1 MSKIPT
7 AEELFKK
14 HCGLY
19 SFEEGDSEYLIDRE
33 TFIEVLKESNLLH
46 VRAALEAAAK
56 NVRTTCLADK
66 FLDAYD
72 PSKDAEGDV
81 FTKDSILNAYPE
93 ILIQ

>member
-7 AEELFKK
+7 AEELCKK
-14 HCGLY
+14 YTRLKSAVAIQDLTECMN
-19 SFEEGDSEYLIDRE
+19 EYA
-33 TFIEVLKESNLLH
+33 KLH
-46 VRAALEAAAK
+46 VKAALKAAAK

-81 FTKDSILNAYPE
+81 FTKDSILDAYPE
-93 ILIQ
+93 NLIV

>member
-1 MSKIPT
+1 MSNKIPT
-7 AEELFKK
+7 AEKF
-14 HCGLY
+14 
-19 SFEEGDSEYLIDRE
+19 FEQGGTYP
-33 TFIEVLKESNLLH
+33 NLAIAFAKLH
-46 VRAALEAAAK
+46 VKAAAK

-93 ILIQ
+93 NLIQ